1 MTSTI
6 KLFLISIFSTF
17 LFSDNFQTF
26 TLDSK
31 ESNKVVISF
40 QNEEIETKIDKG
52 YKKFINTQTLTIDD
66 GMPELPKY
74 TLNYGLDPSKEYE
87 VTYNIL
93 SSYSIDNIDI
103 YPHQSAKRLNDSQG
117 TELYVAELMS
127 DDQNIYPKNIILEK
141 KSLLR
146 GNEILSLDV
155 VPFSYD
161 RNLKSLEV
169 FQEIEISIEE
179 VGYKENYI
187 SKNQKRSRTFQ
198 NIYNNLILDTF
209 DNREIDFQN
218 PSILYICGGSSKDY
232 AYLDFLVDWKR
243 KQGFEVTTVDLTE
256 VGGNSTTY
264 VKNYIQ
270 NAYDN
275 WENPPEFINLIGD
288 ATGSGPVPSVPT
300 YNIGEGGGW
309 SGVYAEGD
317 LPYVLL
323 EGDDLLADAAIGRI
337 SVRSENEFS
346 VVASK
351 IIGYEKLYAGPDWIE
366 SVALVGDP
374 YDSGIST
381 VITNEYIAQI
391 MDSYGMEDINE
402 QYSGANT
409 FDDFMR
415 DQLNSGVSYMNY
427 RGFYGFSGF
436 DDNDVNSLSNGFKL
450 PFLTTLTCDTGS
462 FSSDVSCISES
473 LLRAGTSVNNPR
485 GAVGV
490 VATAQPYTH
499 TAFNNIVTMGMY
511 SGIFVYGAKT
521 AGEALVYGELAL
533 SLAYPQN
540 PNNNVY
546 YFAAWNSLMGDASTI
561 LWTDTPRTLIANHL
575 DNVSMGTDNIFT
587 VQVIDE
593 NESPVSGAN
602 VNLNLNDIY
611 INAISG
617 EDGNAIID
625 LNDLSGQSGEVVV
638 TVTCQD
644 CVFSE
649 TSFVLNQESVFP
661 EILGASL
668 LFEEINTSSNQDGFV
683 NPGEQLS
690 IDFYMTNYSGALME
704 DINVEIRSSQLSVT
718 SENTINIPNIDIG
731 QTVLVEGLILN
742 IPPSITID
750 EEPVFYANI
759 SGNNSSV
766 ESNQILYIPIYSG
779 SVSLE
784 AQGSFVPGSTNTLY
798 IEILNNGEIS
808 FDELNGEIL
817 NNDSDLMFDTDVF
830 FWGQTSPGNSSLSQA
845 IQLSTENSIIN
856 GSVYNI
862 PVRVTDS
869 YNFAQQVNLQLTV
882 GEVTLND
889 PFGPDPYG
897 YYIYGE
903 EDSDYDLAPTYS
915 WVEIV
920 PSQGGDGYQLDLND
934 NGNNQDDVT
943 TIDLP
948 FTFTF
953 YGEDYDRISVCSNGW
968 ISFGETNLES
978 FRNYPLP
985 GTGGPSPMVAV
996 FWDDLEDGDAYA
1008 YYDEPNDRFIIE
1020 WYNFDTYYANSNEEF
1035 QIILYNTGSQTPTGD
1050 DEMLLQY
1057 RIFNNTSIGSYP
1069 VGNYD
1074 GAVIH
1079 GMYTSVGIEDHTGLV
1094 GLEYTF
1100 NNEYPTAAGQLTDQ
1114 SAIFITTRT
1123 SSLYAQP
1130 DLEVSNNS
1138 LDYSLEANESL
1149 TDIFTIT
1156 NSGEPESN
1164 LSYDLSVSPFVNQ
1177 QSSVDEGGYAWSSSD
1192 ADEYIDYDWI
1202 DITEE
1207 NTTVVFESNDES
1219 PGYFD
1224 IGFNFPFYGDN
1235 YSQIL
1240 INPNG
1245 WVGFGD
1251 DNNEWDNESIFDE
1264 SAPRNAILAYW
1275 DDLNPVSADNSVGE
1289 GYVKYHSNS
1298 DRMVIWYE
1306 DVIHWTNNDI
1316 RHDFQII
1323 LFPTGDIDINY
1334 RSIEGVSNDGAT
1346 IGIVNS
1352 LGTIGQQV
1360 PYDDLDLTNQ
1370 LSLSYKQSPD
1380 WITLSQYSGN
1390 VEYQNSDD
1398 IVVSI
1403 DMEGYDSGNYFA
1415 YMILESNAAANIII
1429 PISASIGNYLMGD
1442 LNNDGGVDILDVVR
1456 MVALIL
1462 NNDGSVYE
1470 NIVADFNNDN
1480 EVNIMDVILLVQVIL
1495 N

>member
-1 MTSTI
+1 MTSTF
-6 KLFLISIFSTF
+6 KLYLILIISTF
-17 LFSDNFQTF
+17 LFSDNFQSF

-31 ESNKVVISF
+31 EANKVVISF
-40 QNEEIETKIDKG
+40 QNKEIETKVDKG

-87 VTYNIL
+87 VSYNII
-93 SSYSIDNIDI
+93 SSYSVDNIDI
-103 YPHQSAKRLNDSQG
+103 YPHQSAKRLNDNEG
-117 TELYVAELMS
+117 GDLYVAELAIDS
-127 DDQNIYPKNIILEK
+127 ENIYPKNVILEK

-155 VPFSYD
+155 VPFLYD
-161 RNLKSLEV
+161 RNSKSLEV

-209 DNREIDFQN
+209 DDREIDFQN
-218 PSILYICGGSSKDY
+218 PSILYICGGSSIDY
-232 AYLDFLVDWKR
+232 TYLDFLVDWKR

-288 ATGSGPVPSVPT
+288 ASGGGSVPSVPT

-323 EGDDLLADAAIGRI
+323 EGDDILADAAIGRI

-351 IIGYEKLYAGPDWIE
+351 IIGYEKLYAGPEWIE

-391 MDSYGMEDINE
+391 MDNYGMEDINE
-402 QYSGANT
+402 QYSGSNT

-415 DQLNSGVSYMNY
+415 DQLNSGVSYLNY

-587 VQVIDE
+587 LQVLDE
-593 NESPVSGAN
+593 NELPVSGAN
-602 VNLNLNDIY
+602 VNLNINDIY
-611 INAISG
+611 VNTTSG
-617 EDGNAIID
+617 EDGIAIIN
-625 LNDLSGQSGEVVV
+625 LNDLSGQNGEVTV

-644 CVFSE
+644 CVYSESSFS
-649 TSFVLNQESVFP
+649 LNQESIFP
-661 EILGASL
+661 EVLGASL
-668 LFEEINTSSNQDGFV
+668 LFDEVNASSNLDGFV
-683 NPGEQLS
+683 NPGEELS
-690 IDFYMTNYSGALME
+690 IDFYMTNYSGSSIE
-704 DINVEIRSSQLSVT
+704 DVNVQIRSSELSIT
-718 SENTINIPNIDIG
+718 SENTVNIPNIDIG
-731 QTVLVEGLILN
+731 QTVLVEDLILN

-759 SGNNSSV
+759 SGNNSSF
-766 ESNQILYIPIYSG
+766 ESNQILNIPIYSG
-779 SVSLE
+779 SVALR
-784 AQGSFVPGSTNTLY
+784 AQGNFVPGSTNSLN
-798 IEILNNGEIS
+798 IEVTNNGEINFES
-808 FDELNGEIL
+808 LYGEIL
-817 NNDSDLMFDTDVF
+817 NNDSDLIFETDLIS
-830 FWGQTSPGNSSLSQA
+830 WIETSPGNSSISQT
-845 IQLSTENSIIN
+845 IQLSTDNSIIN

-869 YNFAQQVNLQLTV
+869 FTFAQQVNLQLTV
-882 GEVTLND
+882 GEVTVND

-920 PSQGGDGYQLDLND
+920 PSQGGNGYQLNLND

-943 TIDLP
+943 TVDLP

-1008 YYDEPNDRFIIE
+1008 YYDEPNNRFIIE

-1057 RIFNNTSIGSYP
+1057 RVFNNTSIGSYP

-1074 GAVIH
+1074 GAVVH
-1079 GMYTSVGIEDHTGLV
+1079 GMYTSVGIEDHTGLI

-1100 NNEYPTAAGQLTDQ
+1100 NNQYPTAAGQLTDQ

-1130 DLEVSNNS
+1130 NLEISNNS

-1149 TDIFTIT
+1149 TDIFSIT

-1164 LSYDLSVSPFVNQ
+1164 LSYILSVSPFVNQ
-1177 QSSVDEGGYAWSSSD
+1177 QSNIDEGGYVWSSSD

-1202 DITEE
+1202 DISDD
-1207 NTTVVFESNDES
+1207 NTSVVFESNDQS

-1235 YSQIL
+1235 YDQIL

-1251 DNNEWDNESIFDE
+1251 DNDEWDNESIFDE

-1275 DDLNPVSADNSVGE
+1275 DDLNPISGDNSVGE

-1334 RSIEGVSNDGAT
+1334 RSIQGVSNDGAT
-1346 IGIVNS
+1346 IGIVNN

-1360 PYDDLDLTNQ
+1360 PYDDLDLSNQ
-1370 LSLSYKQSPD
+1370 LSLSYKQSPE

-1390 VEYQNSDD
+1390 IGSENSDD
-1398 IVVSI
+1398 IVVTI

-1415 YMILESNAAANIII
+1415 YMILESNAAADIIV
-1429 PISASIGNYLMGD
+1429 PVSASIDNYIMGD
-1442 LNNDGGVDILDVVR
+1442 LNADGGVDILDVVR

-1462 NNDGSVYE
+1462 NNDGSAYE
-1470 NIVADFNNDN
+1470 NIVADLNNDD
-1480 EVNIMDVILLVQVIL
+1480 EVNIMDVILLVQIIL

>member
-6 KLFLISIFSTF
+6 KLFLISIISSF
-17 LFSDNFQTF
+17 LFSDNFQSF

-40 QNEEIETKIDKG
+40 QNNEIETKVDKG
-52 YKKFINTQTLTIDD
+52 YKKFINTEILTIDD

-74 TLNYGLDPSKEYE
+74 TLNYGLDPSKEYQ
-87 VTYNIL
+87 VSYNII

-103 YPHQSAKRLNDSQG
+103 YPHQSAKRLNESEVDD
-117 TELYVAELMS
+117 LYVAELKK
-127 DDQNIYPKNIILEK
+127 DYQNVYPKNIILEK

-161 RNLKSLEV
+161 RTTKSLEV
-169 FQEIEISIEE
+169 FQEIEINIEE

-198 NIYNNLILDTF
+198 NMYNNLILDTF

-218 PSILYICGGSSKDY
+218 PSILYICGGSSIDY
-232 AYLDFLVDWKR
+232 TYLDFLVDWKR
-243 KQGFEVTTVDLTE
+243 KQGYEVTTVDLNE

-288 ATGSGPVPSVPT
+288 ASGGNSNVPSIPT
-300 YNIGEGGGW
+300 YNIGQGGY
-309 SGVYAEGD
+309 SPAFAEGD

-323 EGDDLLADAAIGRI
+323 EGDDILADAAIGRI

-391 MDSYGMEDINE
+391 MDNYGMEDINE
-402 QYSGANT
+402 QYSGSNT

-415 DQLNSGVSYMNY
+415 SQINSGVSYLNY
-427 RGFYGFSGF
+427 RGFQGFSGF
-436 DDNDVNSLSNGFKL
+436 DDSDVNDLSNGFKL

-462 FSSDVSCISES
+462 FSEDVSCISES

-540 PNNNVY
+540 PNNNAY
-546 YFAAWNSLMGDASTI
+546 YFAAWNNLMGDASTI
-561 LWTDTPRTLIANHL
+561 LWTDTPRTLIVNHL

-602 VNLNLNDIY
+602 VNLNFNDIY

-617 EDGNAIID
+617 ANGNAMID
-625 LNDLSGQSGEVVV
+625 LNGLSGQNGEVIV
-638 TVTCQD
+638 TATCQD
-644 CVFSE
+644 CVYSE
-649 TSFVLNQESVFP
+649 TSFLLNQDSVFP
-661 EILGASL
+661 EVLGTTL
-668 LFEEINTSSNQDGFV
+668 LFDEVNESSNLDGFA

-690 IDFYMTNYSGALME
+690 IDFYMTNFTGLPIE
-704 DINVEIRSSQLSVT
+704 NINVEIRSSELSIV
-718 SENTINIPNIDIG
+718 SENTINIPNINIG
-731 QTVLVEGLILN
+731 QTVVVEDLILN
-742 IPPSITID
+742 IPLSTTID

-759 SGNNSSV
+759 SGNNSSF
-766 ESNQILYIPIYSG
+766 ESNQILNIPIYSG
-779 SVSLE
+779 SVSLR
-784 AQGSFVPGSTNTLY
+784 AQGNFVPGSTNSLNV
-798 IEILNNGEIS
+798 EITNNGEIN
-808 FDELNGEIL
+808 FDSLYGEIL
-817 NNDSDLMFDTDVF
+817 NNDSDLIFETDLIS
-830 FWGQTSPGNSSLSQA
+830 WIETSPGNSSISQT
-845 IQLSTENSIIN
+845 IQLSTDNSIIN
-856 GSVYNI
+856 GAVYNI

-869 YNFAQQVNLQLTV
+869 HTFAQQVNLQLTV
-882 GEVTLND
+882 GEVTIND

-934 NGNNQDDVT
+934 NGNNQDEVT

-953 YGEDYDRISVCSNGW
+953 YGEDYNRLSVCSNGW
-968 ISFGETNLES
+968 ISFGETDLES

-1008 YYDEPNDRFIIE
+1008 YYDQPNDRFIIE
-1020 WYNFDTYYANSNEEF
+1020 WYNFDTYDDNSNEEF
-1035 QIILYNTGSQTPTGD
+1035 QIILYNTDLQTPTGD

-1057 RIFNNTSIGSYP
+1057 RIFNNTSIGNYP
-1069 VGNYD
+1069 VGNYA
-1074 GAVIH
+1074 GAVVH

-1100 NNEYPTAAGQLTDQ
+1100 NNEYPTAAGQLTDE

-1130 DLEVSNNS
+1130 GLDISNNS
-1138 LDYSLEANESL
+1138 LDYSLEENESL
-1149 TDIFTIT
+1149 TDIFSIT

-1164 LSYDLSVSPFVNQ
+1164 LSYSLSVSPFVNQ
-1177 QSSVDEGGYAWSSSD
+1177 QSDVDEGGYAWSSSD
-1192 ADEYIDYDWI
+1192 ADEYINYDWI
-1202 DITEE
+1202 DISDD
-1207 NTTVVFESNDES
+1207 NTSVVFESNDQS
-1219 PGYFD
+1219 SGYFD

-1235 YSQIL
+1235 YDQIL

-1251 DNNEWDNESIFDE
+1251 DNDAWDNESIFDE

-1275 DDLNPVSADNSVGE
+1275 DDLNPISGDNSVGE
-1289 GYVKYHSNS
+1289 GYVKYHSNG

-1306 DVIHWTNNDI
+1306 DIIHWTNNDI

-1360 PYDDLDLTNQ
+1360 PYDDLDLSNQ
-1370 LSLSYKQSPD
+1370 VSLSYKQSPE
-1380 WITLSQYSGN
+1380 WITLSQYGGN
-1390 VEYQNSDD
+1390 IDYENSDD
-1398 IVVSI
+1398 IIVTI
-1403 DMEGYDSGNYFA
+1403 DMQGYDSGNYFA
-1415 YMILESNAAANIII
+1415 YMILESNAADNIVV
-1429 PISASIGNYLMGD
+1429 PVSASIDNYVMGD
-1442 LNNDGGVDILDVVR
+1442 LNADGGVDILDVVR

-1462 NNDGSVYE
+1462 NNDGSAYE
-1470 NIVADFNNDN
+1470 NIVADLNNDN
-1480 EVNIMDVILLVQVIL
+1480 EVNIMDVILLVQIIL